1 MKVIKVKNYEELS
14 RTAATI
20 IAGTILSK
28 PDCILGLA
36 TGSSPVGTY
45 DQLAAMY
52 EEGIL
57 DFSHVKSV
65 NLDEYVGL
73 DGSNDQ
79 SYRYFMDTNLFDHIN
94 IDKKNT
100 FVASG
105 MGDFEANARELEEKV
120 REGGAADLV
129 LFDDQT
135 PYTVEKFHSKASNS
149 PFVGAKLYGK
159 VHYTICS
166 GETVYRAE

>member
-1 MKVIKVKNYEELS
+1 MKIYQEKDYDALS
-14 RTAATI
+14 RRAANLI
-20 IAGTILSK
+20 SAEVIRK
-28 PDCILGLA
+28 PDCVLGLA
-36 TGSSPVGTY
+36 TGSTPVGTY
-45 DQLAAMY
+45 RQLSAWNQK
-52 EEGIL
+52 G
-57 DFSHVKSV
+57 DFSFKDVRTV
-65 NLDEYVGL
+65 NLDEYLGL
-73 DGSNDQ
+73 PPTHAQ
-79 SYRYFMDTNLFDHIN
+79 SYRYFMDTNLFDYIN